1 MPNPIQSFI
10 RLILDNNILSMP
22 MIEWWLLKYS
32 DHYKSAYDFFYN
44 QNLYEIEE
52 GSVMRLN
59 LFGKP
64 TDQKKFLELYEALDK
79 VSGYHRNEAY
89 FEQEMVDYNKIKKS
103 QSDLKKWVIKNEYLG
118 ADKYVCFF
126 VDYLDYDKNNE
137 EEHLSVFVLPFKEL
151 DIYIDR
157 QYFKNTIEFLE
168 IFNELFW
175 SQEIYPE
182 SPILQSINLE
192 MNTNRVIPN
201 E

>member
-1 MPNPIQSFI
+1 
-10 RLILDNNILSMP
+10 MP

>member
-1 MPNPIQSFI
+1 MPYPIQSFI

-52 GSVMRLN
+52 GSIMRLN

-89 FEQEMVDYNKIKKS
+89 FKHEMVEYKKIKDSK
-103 QSDLKKWVIKNEYLG
+103 SDLKKWVMKNEYLG
-118 ADKYVCFF
+118 ADEYVCFI

-151 DIYIDR
+151 GIYIDR

-192 MNTNRVIPN
+192 MNKSKNFKN
-201 E
+201 